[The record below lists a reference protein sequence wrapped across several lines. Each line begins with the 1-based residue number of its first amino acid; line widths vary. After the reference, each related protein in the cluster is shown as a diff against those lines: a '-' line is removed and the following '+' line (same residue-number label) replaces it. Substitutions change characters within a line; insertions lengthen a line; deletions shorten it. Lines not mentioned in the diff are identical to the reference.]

1 MLQFYRHN
9 KAILHVLVGA
19 AMISFSAVWVRMSDV
34 PPATSGLYRVFF
46 GFLIL
51 FVATFLKKEMRII
64 SSREGLLIIV
74 CGLFFAADLFFW
86 HKSIQFIGPGL
97 ATIISN
103 FQVFILA
110 AVGIVFLG
118 EQIRPRFLLSI
129 PIAFFGLFLVVGL
142 NWSGLSAN
150 YKTGIYLG
158 LITAICYAGFLLS
171 LQKVQ
176 RQERQSSLFFTL
188 MLISF
193 VSTIFLALKMAVYD
207 DPFTIPDAHNLY
219 TLFSLALFSQVLGWI
234 LIAGSMPKI
243 RTSLTG
249 FILLLQPTLSF
260 VWDVLFFS
268 RPTDLVNWLGIAVTL
283 SAIYMGVTGKSKSSG
298 HA

>member
-1 MLQFYRHN
+1 MLQFYRNN

-51 FVATFLKKEMRII
+51 FVATFMKKEMRII
-64 SSREGLLIIV
+64 SSKETLLIIV

-86 HKSIQFIGPGL
+86 HKSIFFIGPGL
-97 ATIISN
+97 ATVISN

-118 EQIRPRFLLSI
+118 EQIRPRFLFSI
-129 PIAFFGLFLVVGL
+129 PIALFGLFLVVGI
-142 NWSGLSAN
+142 NWSDLSAN

-158 LITAICYAGFLLS
+158 LATAFCYAGFLLS
-171 LQKVQ
+171 LQKIQ
-176 RQERQSSLFFTL
+176 RQERQSSIFFTL

-193 VSTIFLALKMAVYD
+193 VSTIFLALKMVIYG

-219 TLFSLALFSQVLGWI
+219 TLLSLGLFSQVLGWI

-260 VWDVLFFS
+260 IWDVLFFS
-268 RPTDLVNWLGIAVTL
+268 RPTDLVNWLGIAITL
-283 SAIYMGVTGKSKSSG
+283 SAIYMGITGKSKTSD